1 MEAAVHIVVKGV
13 VQGVGFRWFVLQ
25 LASRLAL
32 QGYVRNR
39 FGGEVEIVA
48 EGDRSLLEALIGEV
62 KTGPRSAHVSGLVV
76 EWQKPS
82 REFSRFE
89 VR

>member
-25 LASRLAL
+25 LATRLGL

-48 EGDRSLLEALIGEV
+48 EGDRSLLEALICEV
-62 KTGPRSAHVSGLVV
+62 KTGPRSAHVSGLVL
-76 EWQKPS
+76 EWQNPS
-82 REFSRFE
+82 REYSRFE